1 MWNRR
6 RCILSVLGWC
16 VCLWCQA
23 QTYALER
30 VSDTLTYLTLTTG
43 HYTDRY
49 AIHKPVFR
57 LETGDVDGD
66 GSADAIVGIVGRTRH
81 DPRYLK
87 RLHIYKN
94 VNGRIRPL
102 WMGSQLGGILE
113 DFRFIDGQ
121 IHTLQSTT
129 DGRMVE
135 MTHRWR
141 KFGLGADSIL
151 KVSAGQQTLH
161 DEKPSTK

>member
-1 MWNRR
+1 MNRYVWM
-6 RCILSVLGWC
+6 LAAWW
-16 VCLWCQA
+16 VCMVCDA

-30 VSDTLTYLTLTTG
+30 VNDSLTYLTLTTG
-43 HYTDRY
+43 RYTDRV

-66 GSADAIVGIVGRTRH
+66 GREEAIVGIIGRTRH
-81 DPRYLK
+81 DPRHLK

-94 VNGRIRPL
+94 VGGRVRPM

-113 DFRFIDGQ
+113 DFWFADGQ

-129 DGRMVE
+129 NGRYVE

-151 KVSAGQQTLH
+151 NTQHVHFKH
-161 DEKPSTK
+161 EFPSITH